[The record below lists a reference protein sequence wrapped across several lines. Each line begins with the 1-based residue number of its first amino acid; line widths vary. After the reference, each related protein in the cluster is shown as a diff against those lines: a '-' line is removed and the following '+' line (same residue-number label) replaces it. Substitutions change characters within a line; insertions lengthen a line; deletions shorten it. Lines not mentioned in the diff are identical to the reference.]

1 MNSCIGEGFGMAK
14 KQSEDRH
21 GGSPGGPAKYH
32 LANDW
37 PIYAAF
43 LPVVVV
49 MIGIAAAIFFGTG
62 TSWHNVIL
70 SHAASTESI
79 PGDGYLEGLA
89 RHRIAPTSP
98 ALSVRRSWTPA
109 SVEA

>member
-1 MNSCIGEGFGMAK
+1 MPK

-21 GGSPGGPAKYH
+21 GGSPGGPAKYR

-37 PIYAAF
+37 PIYTAF

-49 MIGIAAAIFFGTG
+49 MIGIAAAILFGTG
-62 TSWHNVIL
+62 ASWHNVIL
-70 SHAASTESI
+70 LNAASTEST

-89 RHRIAPTSP
+89 RHRIVPISP
-98 ALSVRRSWTPA
+98 AVSVRRYWTPA
-109 SVEA
+109 SVEAKAR